1 MPYYVNSHNLLYSI
15 NNLLSRP
22 KQTTQ
27 QALVQD
33 AELLQCKSMQSFIKV
48 YPTAVNPLYF
58 VGRRLKLLQ
67 MHDHPLTIQPL

>member
-1 MPYYVNSHNLLYSI
+1 MPYYVNSHDLLYSI

-33 AELLQCKSMQSFIKV
+33 AELLQCKSMQSFS
-48 YPTAVNPLYF
+48 
-58 VGRRLKLLQ
+58 
-67 MHDHPLTIQPL
+67 